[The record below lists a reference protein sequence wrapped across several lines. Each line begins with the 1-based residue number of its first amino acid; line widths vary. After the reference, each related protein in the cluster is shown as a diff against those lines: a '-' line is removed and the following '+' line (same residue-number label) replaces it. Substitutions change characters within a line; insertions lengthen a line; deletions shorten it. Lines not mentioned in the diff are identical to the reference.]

1 MARTVI
7 GQRFKLSGMHWTAA
21 IAIATLRCQRA
32 SGPAGQRASRPD
44 LLRTAQPEASR
55 LTRRTRQ
62 TNLVTYK
69 NDTRP
74 PRVTRKMS

>member
-32 SGPAGQRASRPD
+32 SGPAGQQARSVTHRATRSQPPD
-44 LLRTAQPEASR
+44 QP
-55 LTRRTRQ
+55 
-62 TNLVTYK
+62 N
-69 NDTRP
+69 P
-74 PRVTRKMS
+74 PNELGYLQK

>member
-32 SGPAGQRASRPD
+32 SGPAGQRASGP
-44 LLRTAQPEASR
+44 AGQICYA
-55 LTRRTRQ
+55 
-62 TNLVTYK
+62 
-69 NDTRP
+69 
-74 PRVTRKMS
+74 PRNQKPAA